1 MKASILVKKN
11 KSFFIEDVHVGSI
24 IEKFA
29 TPSYIYSKQ
38 RITDNFKNFEAA
50 FKDIKHLICF
60 AVKANSN
67 LAILNLLAKNGAGFD
82 IVSGG
87 ELRRVLAAKGDPRKI
102 VFSGVGKTSEEI
114 KLAIETNILAFN
126 IESEDELSRIQEIA
140 KSLNKKAS
148 ISIRVNP
155 NVDAN
160 THPYISTGLKENKFG
175 VSEAC
180 AFDLYKRAKKFDS
193 ISIEGIDCHI
203 GSQITDLK
211 PFEDS
216 IRKLIALVDKLELE
230 GIKIKHMDIGGGIGV
245 SYEDEKTIA
254 FNEYAKVVATLT
266 KDRDIKIL
274 LEPGRAIMAD
284 AGVIMTK
291 VEYVKKDQVKNFAI
305 IDAAMNDL
313 MRPSLYGA
321 FHKILNVSDT
331 TEKKLNFDIVG
342 PICETGD
349 FIGKDRMMSIEPNNI
364 LVILD
369 TGAYAMSMSSN
380 YNSRPR
386 LYELMIDKDKIHV
399 IREKES
405 FDDLIKG
412 ERLLLES

>member
-1 MKASILVKKN
+1 MNSPILIKKN
-11 KSFFIEDVHVGSI
+11 DKFFVEDVCIDSI

-29 TPSYIYSKQ
+29 TPAYIYSKQ
-38 RITDNFKNFEAA
+38 RIVDNFKNLESA
-50 FKDIKHLICF
+50 FKNVDHMICF

-67 LAILNLLAKNGAGFD
+67 IAILNLLAKNGAGFD

-87 ELRRVLAAKGDPRKI
+87 ELRRVIAADGDPKKI

-114 KLAIETNILAFN
+114 KLAIENNILAFN

-155 NVDAN
+155 DVNAN

-175 VSEAC
+175 VSEESALN
-180 AFDLYKRAKKFDS
+180 LYKKAKTMDS
-193 ISIEGIDCHI
+193 ILIKGIDCHI

-216 IRKLIALVDKLELE
+216 VKKLIALIDKLEIE
-230 GIKIKHMDIGGGIGV
+230 GIKIKHMDIGGGIGI

-254 FNEYAKVVATLT
+254 FDDYAKAVSSLT
-266 KDRDIKIL
+266 KGRDFKIL
-274 LEPGRAIMAD
+274 LEPGRVITAD
-284 AGVIMTK
+284 AGAILTK
-291 VEYVKKDQVKNFAI
+291 VEYVKKTQDKNFAI

-313 MRPSLYGA
+313 MRPSLYGS
-321 FHKILNVSDT
+321 FHKILNASET
-331 TEKKLNFDIVG
+331 TEKKSIFDIVG

-349 FIGKDRMMSIEPNNI
+349 FIGKDRLISIEPDNI
-364 LVILD
+364 LVIMD

-386 LYELMIDKDKIHV
+386 LHELMIDKDRIHI

-412 ERLLLES
+412 EKILPES

>member
-1 MKASILVKKN
+1 MNSPILIKKN
-11 KSFFIEDVHVGSI
+11 DKFFVEDVCIDSI

-29 TPSYIYSKQ
+29 TPAYIYSKQ
-38 RITDNFKNFEAA
+38 RIVDNFKNLESA
-50 FKDIKHLICF
+50 FKNVDHMICF

-67 LAILNLLAKNGAGFD
+67 IAILNLLAKNGAGFD

-87 ELRRVLAAKGDPRKI
+87 ELRRVIAADGDPKKI

-114 KLAIETNILAFN
+114 KLAIENNILAFN

-155 NVDAN
+155 DVNAN

-175 VSEAC
+175 VSEESALN
-180 AFDLYKRAKKFDS
+180 LYKKAKTMDS
-193 ISIEGIDCHI
+193 ILIKGIDCHI
-203 GSQITDLK
+203 GSQITELK

-216 IRKLIALVDKLELE
+216 VKKLIALIDKLEIE
-230 GIKIKHMDIGGGIGV
+230 GIKIKHMDIGGGIGI

-254 FNEYAKVVATLT
+254 FDDYAKAVSSLT
-266 KDRDIKIL
+266 KGRDFKIL
-274 LEPGRAIMAD
+274 LEPGRVIMAD
-284 AGVIMTK
+284 AGAILSK
-291 VEYVKKDQVKNFAI
+291 VEYVKRTQDKNFAI

-321 FHKILNVSDT
+321 FHKILNASQT
-331 TEKKLNFDIVG
+331 TEKESVFDIVG

-349 FIGKDRMMSIEPNNI
+349 FIGKDRLISIEPDNI
-364 LVILD
+364 LVIMD

-386 LYELMIDKDKIHV
+386 LHELMIDKDRIHI

-412 ERLLLES
+412 EKILPES

>member
-1 MKASILVKKN
+1 MNSPILIKKN
-11 KSFFIEDVHVGSI
+11 DKFFVEDVCIDSI

-29 TPSYIYSKQ
+29 TPAYIYSKQ
-38 RITDNFKNFEAA
+38 RIVDNFKNLESA
-50 FKDIKHLICF
+50 FKNVDHMICF

-67 LAILNLLAKNGAGFD
+67 IAILNLLAKNGAGFD

-87 ELRRVLAAKGDPRKI
+87 ELRRVIAADGDPKKI

-114 KLAIETNILAFN
+114 KLAIENNILAFN
-126 IESEDELSRIQEIA
+126 IESEDELIRIQEIA

-155 NVDAN
+155 DVNAN

-175 VSEAC
+175 VSEESALN
-180 AFDLYKRAKKFDS
+180 LYKKAKTMDS
-193 ISIEGIDCHI
+193 ILIKGIDCHI

-216 IRKLIALVDKLELE
+216 VKKLIVLIDKLEIE
-230 GIKIKHMDIGGGIGV
+230 GIKIKHMDIGGGIGI

-254 FNEYAKVVATLT
+254 FDDYAKAVSSLT
-266 KDRDIKIL
+266 KGRGFKIL
-274 LEPGRAIMAD
+274 LEPGRVIMAD
-284 AGVIMTK
+284 AGAILTK
-291 VEYVKKDQVKNFAI
+291 VEYVKKTQDKNFAI

-313 MRPSLYGA
+313 MRPSLYGS
-321 FHKILNVSDT
+321 FHKILNASET
-331 TEKKLNFDIVG
+331 TEKKSIFDIVG

-349 FIGKDRMMSIEPNNI
+349 FIGKDRLISIEPDNI
-364 LVILD
+364 LVIMD

-386 LYELMIDKDKIHV
+386 LHELMIDKDRIHI

-412 ERLLLES
+412 EKILPES

>member
-1 MKASILVKKN
+1 MNSPILIKKN
-11 KSFFIEDVHVGSI
+11 DKFFVEDVCIDSI
-24 IEKFA
+24 VEKFA
-29 TPSYIYSKQ
+29 TPAYIYSKQ
-38 RITDNFKNFEAA
+38 RIVDNFKNLESA
-50 FKDIKHLICF
+50 FKNVDHMICF

-67 LAILNLLAKNGAGFD
+67 IAILNLLAKNGAGFD

-87 ELRRVLAAKGDPRKI
+87 ELRRVIAADGDPKKI

-114 KLAIETNILAFN
+114 KLAIENNILAFN

-140 KSLNKKAS
+140 KSLNKEAS

-155 NVDAN
+155 DVNAN

-175 VSEAC
+175 VSEESALN
-180 AFDLYKRAKKFDS
+180 LYKKAKTMDS
-193 ISIEGIDCHI
+193 ILIKGIDCHI
-203 GSQITDLK
+203 GSQITELK

-216 IRKLIALVDKLELE
+216 VKKLIALIDKLEIE
-230 GIKIKHMDIGGGIGV
+230 GIKIKHMDIGGGIGI

-254 FNEYAKVVATLT
+254 FDDYANAVSALT
-266 KDRDIKIL
+266 KGRGFKIL
-274 LEPGRAIMAD
+274 LEPGRVIMAD
-284 AGVIMTK
+284 AGAILTK
-291 VEYVKKDQVKNFAI
+291 VEYVKKTQDKNFAI
-305 IDAAMNDL
+305 IDAAMNDI
-313 MRPSLYGA
+313 MRPSLYGS
-321 FHKILNVSDT
+321 FHKILNASET
-331 TEKKLNFDIVG
+331 TEKKSIFDIVG

-349 FIGKDRMMSIEPNNI
+349 FIGKDRLISIEPDNI
-364 LVILD
+364 LVIMD

-386 LYELMIDKDKIHV
+386 LHELMIDKDKIHI

-412 ERLLLES
+412 EKILPES

>member
-11 KSFFIEDVHVGSI
+11 KNFFIEDVHVDSI

-87 ELRRVLAAKGDPRKI
+87 ELRRVLAAKGNPRKI

-369 TGAYAMSMSSN
+369 AGAYAMSMSSN

>member
-1 MKASILVKKN
+1 MNSSILIKK
-11 KSFFIEDVHVGSI
+11 KDKFFVEDVCIESI
-24 IEKFA
+24 IEKLG
-29 TPSYIYSKQ
+29 TPTYVYSKK
-38 RITDNFKNFEAA
+38 RIVDNFRNLESA
-50 FKDIKHLICF
+50 FKNVDHLICF

-87 ELRRVLAAKGDPRKI
+87 ELRRVIAADGDPKKI

-114 KLAIETNILAFN
+114 KLAIENNILAFN

-155 NVDAN
+155 DVNAN

-175 VSEAC
+175 VSEESALN
-180 AFDLYKRAKKFDS
+180 LYKKAKTMDS
-193 ISIEGIDCHI
+193 ILIKGIDCHI

-216 IRKLIALVDKLELE
+216 VKKLIALIDKLEIE
-230 GIKIKHMDIGGGIGV
+230 GIKIKHMDIGGGIGI

-254 FNEYAKVVATLT
+254 FDDYAKAVSSLT
-266 KDRDIKIL
+266 KGRGFKIL
-274 LEPGRAIMAD
+274 LEPGRVIMAD
-284 AGVIMTK
+284 AGAILSK
-291 VEYVKKDQVKNFAI
+291 VEYVKRTKDKNFAI

-321 FHKILNVSDT
+321 FHKILNASQT
-331 TEKKLNFDIVG
+331 TEKESVFDIVG

-349 FIGKDRMMSIEPNNI
+349 FIGKDRVISIEPDNI
-364 LVILD
+364 LVIMD

-386 LYELMIDKDKIHV
+386 LQELMIDKDKIHM

-412 ERLLLES
+412 EKILPES

>member
-1 MKASILVKKN
+1 MNSPILIKKN
-11 KSFFIEDVHVGSI
+11 DKFFVEDVCIDSI

-29 TPSYIYSKQ
+29 TPTYIYSKQ
-38 RITDNFKNFEAA
+38 RIVDNFKNLESA
-50 FKDIKHLICF
+50 FKNVDHMICF

-67 LAILNLLAKNGAGFD
+67 IAILNLLAKNGAGFD

-87 ELRRVLAAKGDPRKI
+87 ELRRVIAADGDPKKI

-114 KLAIETNILAFN
+114 KLAIENNILAFN
-126 IESEDELSRIQEIA
+126 IESEDELIRIQEIA

-155 NVDAN
+155 DVNAN

-175 VSEAC
+175 VSEESALN
-180 AFDLYKRAKKFDS
+180 LYKKAKTMDS
-193 ISIEGIDCHI
+193 ILIKGIDCHI

-216 IRKLIALVDKLELE
+216 VKKLIVLIDKLEIE
-230 GIKIKHMDIGGGIGV
+230 GIKIKHMDIGGGIGI

-254 FNEYAKVVATLT
+254 FDDYANAVSALT
-266 KDRDIKIL
+266 KGRGFKIL
-274 LEPGRAIMAD
+274 LEPGRVIMAD
-284 AGVIMTK
+284 AGAILSK
-291 VEYVKKDQVKNFAI
+291 VEYVKRTQDKNFAI

-321 FHKILNVSDT
+321 FHKILNASQT
-331 TEKKLNFDIVG
+331 TEKESVFDIVG

-349 FIGKDRMMSIEPNNI
+349 FIGKDRLISIEPDNI
-364 LVILD
+364 LVIMD

-386 LYELMIDKDKIHV
+386 LHELMIDKDRIHI

-412 ERLLLES
+412 EKILPES

>member
-1 MKASILVKKN
+1 
-11 KSFFIEDVHVGSI
+11 
-24 IEKFA
+24 
-29 TPSYIYSKQ
+29 
-38 RITDNFKNFEAA
+38 
-50 FKDIKHLICF
+50 
-60 AVKANSN
+60 
-67 LAILNLLAKNGAGFD
+67 
-82 IVSGG
+82 
-87 ELRRVLAAKGDPRKI
+87 
-102 VFSGVGKTSEEI
+102 
-114 KLAIETNILAFN
+114 
-126 IESEDELSRIQEIA
+126 
-140 KSLNKKAS
+140 
-148 ISIRVNP
+148 
-155 NVDAN
+155 
-160 THPYISTGLKENKFG
+160 
-175 VSEAC
+175 
-180 AFDLYKRAKKFDS
+180 
-193 ISIEGIDCHI
+193 
-203 GSQITDLK
+203 
-211 PFEDS
+211 
-216 IRKLIALVDKLELE
+216 
-230 GIKIKHMDIGGGIGV
+230 MDIGGGIGV

>member
-1 MKASILVKKN
+1 MNSPILIKKN
-11 KSFFIEDVHVGSI
+11 DKFFVEDVCIDSI

-29 TPSYIYSKQ
+29 TPAYIYSKQ
-38 RITDNFKNFEAA
+38 RIVDNFKNLESA
-50 FKDIKHLICF
+50 FKNLDHMICF

-67 LAILNLLAKNGAGFD
+67 IAILNLLAKNGAGFD

-87 ELRRVLAAKGDPRKI
+87 ELRRVIAADGDPKKI

-114 KLAIETNILAFN
+114 KLAIENNILAFN
-126 IESEDELSRIQEIA
+126 IESEDELIRIQEIA

-155 NVDAN
+155 DVNAN

-175 VSEAC
+175 VSEESALN
-180 AFDLYKRAKKFDS
+180 LYKKAKTMDS
-193 ISIEGIDCHI
+193 ILIKGIDCHI

-216 IRKLIALVDKLELE
+216 VKKLIVLIDKLEIE
-230 GIKIKHMDIGGGIGV
+230 GIKIKHMDIGGGIGI

-254 FNEYAKVVATLT
+254 FDDYAKAVSSLT
-266 KDRDIKIL
+266 KGRDFKIL
-274 LEPGRAIMAD
+274 LEPGRVIMAD
-284 AGVIMTK
+284 AGAILTK
-291 VEYVKKDQVKNFAI
+291 VEYVKKTQDKNFAI

-313 MRPSLYGA
+313 MRPSLYGS
-321 FHKILNVSDT
+321 FHKILNASET
-331 TEKKLNFDIVG
+331 TEKKSIFDIVG

-349 FIGKDRMMSIEPNNI
+349 FIGKDRLISIEPDNI
-364 LVILD
+364 LVIMD

-386 LYELMIDKDKIHV
+386 LHELMIDKDRIHI

-412 ERLLLES
+412 EKILPES

>member
-1 MKASILVKKN
+1 MNSSILIKK
-11 KSFFIEDVHVGSI
+11 KDKFFVEDVCIDSI

-29 TPSYIYSKQ
+29 TPTYIYSKQ
-38 RITDNFKNFEAA
+38 RIVDNFKNLESA
-50 FKDIKHLICF
+50 FKNVDHMICF

-67 LAILNLLAKNGAGFD
+67 IAILNLLAKNGAGFD

-87 ELRRVLAAKGDPRKI
+87 ELRRVIAADGDPKKI

-114 KLAIETNILAFN
+114 KLALKNNILAFN
-126 IESEDELSRIQEIA
+126 IESEDELIRIQEIA

-155 NVDAN
+155 DVNAN

-175 VSEAC
+175 VSEESALN
-180 AFDLYKRAKKFDS
+180 LYKKAKTMDS
-193 ISIEGIDCHI
+193 ILIKGIDCHI

-216 IRKLIALVDKLELE
+216 VKKLIVLIDKLEIE
-230 GIKIKHMDIGGGIGV
+230 GIKIKHMDIGGGIGI

-254 FNEYAKVVATLT
+254 FDDYAKSVSALT
-266 KDRDIKIL
+266 KGRGFKIL
-274 LEPGRAIMAD
+274 LEPGRVIMAD
-284 AGVIMTK
+284 AGAILSK
-291 VEYVKKDQVKNFAI
+291 VEYVKRTQDKNFAI

-321 FHKILNVSDT
+321 FHKILNASQT
-331 TEKKLNFDIVG
+331 TEKESVFDIVG

-349 FIGKDRMMSIEPNNI
+349 FIGKDRLISIEPDNI
-364 LVILD
+364 LVIMD

-386 LYELMIDKDKIHV
+386 LHELMIDKDKIHI

-412 ERLLLES
+412 EKILPES

>member
-1 MKASILVKKN
+1 MNSPILIKKN
-11 KSFFIEDVHVGSI
+11 DKFFVEDVCIDSI

-29 TPSYIYSKQ
+29 TPAYIYSKQ
-38 RITDNFKNFEAA
+38 RIVDNFKNLESA
-50 FKDIKHLICF
+50 FKNVDHMICF

-67 LAILNLLAKNGAGFD
+67 IAILNLLAKNGAGFD

-87 ELRRVLAAKGDPRKI
+87 ELRRVIAADGDPKKI

-114 KLAIETNILAFN
+114 KLAIENNILAFN

-155 NVDAN
+155 DVNAN

-175 VSEAC
+175 VSEESALN
-180 AFDLYKRAKKFDS
+180 LYKKAKTMDS
-193 ISIEGIDCHI
+193 ILIKGIDCHI
-203 GSQITDLK
+203 GSQITDIK

-216 IRKLIALVDKLELE
+216 VKKLIALIDKLEIE
-230 GIKIKHMDIGGGIGV
+230 GIKIKHMDIGGGIGI
-245 SYEDEKTIA
+245 SYENEKTIA
-254 FNEYAKVVATLT
+254 FDDYAKAVSSLT
-266 KDRDIKIL
+266 KGRDFKIL
-274 LEPGRAIMAD
+274 LEPGRVIMAD
-284 AGVIMTK
+284 AGAILSK
-291 VEYVKKDQVKNFAI
+291 VEYVKRTQDKNFAI

-321 FHKILNVSDT
+321 FHKILNVSQT
-331 TEKKLNFDIVG
+331 TEKESVFDIVG

-349 FIGKDRMMSIEPNNI
+349 FIGKDRVISIEPDNI
-364 LVILD
+364 LVIMD

-386 LYELMIDKDKIHV
+386 LHELMIDKDKIHM

-412 ERLLLES
+412 EKILPES

>member
-1 MKASILVKKN
+1 MNSPILIKKN
-11 KSFFIEDVHVGSI
+11 DKFFVEDVCIDSI

-29 TPSYIYSKQ
+29 TPTYIYSKQ
-38 RITDNFKNFEAA
+38 RIVDNFKNLESA
-50 FKDIKHLICF
+50 FKNVDHMICF

-67 LAILNLLAKNGAGFD
+67 IAILNLLAKNGAGFD

-87 ELRRVLAAKGDPRKI
+87 ELRRVIAADGDPKKI

-114 KLAIETNILAFN
+114 KLAIENNILAFN

-155 NVDAN
+155 DVNAN

-175 VSEAC
+175 VSEESALN
-180 AFDLYKRAKKFDS
+180 LYKKAKTMDS
-193 ISIEGIDCHI
+193 ILIKGIDCHI

-216 IRKLIALVDKLELE
+216 VKKLIALIDKLEIE
-230 GIKIKHMDIGGGIGV
+230 GIKIKHMDIGGGIGI

-254 FNEYAKVVATLT
+254 FDDYANAVSALT
-266 KDRDIKIL
+266 KGRGFKIL
-274 LEPGRAIMAD
+274 LEPGRVIMAD
-284 AGVIMTK
+284 AGAILTK
-291 VEYVKKDQVKNFAI
+291 VEYVKKTQDKNFAI

-313 MRPSLYGA
+313 MRPSLYGS
-321 FHKILNVSDT
+321 FHKILNASET
-331 TEKKLNFDIVG
+331 TEKKSIFDIVG

-349 FIGKDRMMSIEPNNI
+349 FIGKDRLISIEPDNI
-364 LVILD
+364 LVIMD

-386 LYELMIDKDKIHV
+386 LHELMIDKDRIHI

-412 ERLLLES
+412 EKILPES

>member
-1 MKASILVKKN
+1 MNSPILIKKN
-11 KSFFIEDVHVGSI
+11 DKFFVEDVCIDSI

-29 TPSYIYSKQ
+29 TPTYIYSKQ
-38 RITDNFKNFEAA
+38 RIVDNFKNLESA
-50 FKDIKHLICF
+50 FKNVDHMICF

-67 LAILNLLAKNGAGFD
+67 IAILNLLAKNGAGFD

-87 ELRRVLAAKGDPRKI
+87 ELRRVIAADGDPKKI

-114 KLAIETNILAFN
+114 KLAIENNILAFN
-126 IESEDELSRIQEIA
+126 IESEDELIRIQEIA

-155 NVDAN
+155 DVNAN

-175 VSEAC
+175 VSEESALN
-180 AFDLYKRAKKFDS
+180 LYKKAKTMDS
-193 ISIEGIDCHI
+193 ILIKGIDCHI

-216 IRKLIALVDKLELE
+216 VKKLIVLIDKLEIE
-230 GIKIKHMDIGGGIGV
+230 GIKIKHMDIGGGIGI

-254 FNEYAKVVATLT
+254 FDDYANAVSALT
-266 KDRDIKIL
+266 KGRDFKIL
-274 LEPGRAIMAD
+274 LEPGRVIMAD
-284 AGVIMTK
+284 AGAILSK
-291 VEYVKKDQVKNFAI
+291 VEYVKRTQDKNFAI

-321 FHKILNVSDT
+321 FHKILNASQT
-331 TEKKLNFDIVG
+331 TEKESVFDIVG

-349 FIGKDRMMSIEPNNI
+349 FIGKDRLISIEPDNI
-364 LVILD
+364 LVIMD

-386 LYELMIDKDKIHV
+386 LHELMIDKDRIHI

-412 ERLLLES
+412 EKILPES

>member
-1 MKASILVKKN
+1 MNSSILIKK
-11 KSFFIEDVHVGSI
+11 KDKFFVEDVCIESI
-24 IEKFA
+24 IEKFG
-29 TPSYIYSKQ
+29 TPTYVYSKQ
-38 RITDNFKNFEAA
+38 RIVDNFKNLESA
-50 FKDIKHLICF
+50 FKNVDHLICF

-87 ELRRVLAAKGDPRKI
+87 ELRRVISADGDPKKI

-114 KLAIETNILAFN
+114 KLAIENNILAFN
-126 IESEDELSRIQEIA
+126 IESEDELIRIQEIA

-155 NVDAN
+155 DVNAN

-175 VSEAC
+175 VTEESALN
-180 AFDLYKRAKKFDS
+180 LYKKAKTMDS
-193 ISIEGIDCHI
+193 ILIKGIDCHI
-203 GSQITDLK
+203 GSQITDLR

-216 IRKLIALVDKLELE
+216 VKKLIVLIDKLESE
-230 GIKIKHMDIGGGIGV
+230 GIKIKHMDIGGGIGI
-245 SYEDEKTIA
+245 SYENEKTIA
-254 FNEYAKVVATLT
+254 FDDYAKAVYKLT
-266 KDRDIKIL
+266 KGRGFKIL
-274 LEPGRAIMAD
+274 LEPGRVILAD
-284 AGVIMTK
+284 AGVILSK
-291 VEYVKKDQVKNFAI
+291 VEYVKKTQDKNFAI

-321 FHKILNVSDT
+321 FHKILNASET
-331 TEKKLNFDIVG
+331 TDKESVFDIVG

-349 FIGKDRMMSIEPNNI
+349 FIGKDRLISIEPNNI
-364 LVILD
+364 LVIMD

-386 LYELMIDKDKIHV
+386 LYELMIDKDTIHI

-412 ERLLLES
+412 EKVLPES

>member
-1 MKASILVKKN
+1 MNSPILIKKN
-11 KSFFIEDVHVGSI
+11 DKFFVEDVCIDSI

-29 TPSYIYSKQ
+29 TPTYIYSKQ
-38 RITDNFKNFEAA
+38 RIVDNFKNLESA
-50 FKDIKHLICF
+50 FKNVDHMICF

-67 LAILNLLAKNGAGFD
+67 IAILNLLAKNGAGFD

-87 ELRRVLAAKGDPRKI
+87 ELRRVIAADGDPKKI

-114 KLAIETNILAFN
+114 KLAIENNILAFN

-140 KSLNKKAS
+140 KLLNKKAS

-155 NVDAN
+155 DVNAN

-175 VSEAC
+175 VSEESALN
-180 AFDLYKRAKKFDS
+180 LYKKAKTMDS
-193 ISIEGIDCHI
+193 ILIKGIDCHI

-216 IRKLIALVDKLELE
+216 VKKLIVLIDKLEIE
-230 GIKIKHMDIGGGIGV
+230 GIKIKHMDIGGGIGI

-254 FNEYAKVVATLT
+254 FDDYANAVSALT
-266 KDRDIKIL
+266 KGRDFKIL
-274 LEPGRAIMAD
+274 LEPGRVIMAD
-284 AGVIMTK
+284 AGAILTK
-291 VEYVKKDQVKNFAI
+291 VEYVKKTQDKNFAI

-313 MRPSLYGA
+313 MRPSLYGS
-321 FHKILNVSDT
+321 FHKILNASET
-331 TEKKLNFDIVG
+331 TEKKSIFDIVG

-349 FIGKDRMMSIEPNNI
+349 FIGKDRLISIEPDNI
-364 LVILD
+364 LVIMD

-386 LYELMIDKDKIHV
+386 LHELMIDKDRIHI

-412 ERLLLES
+412 EKILPES

>member
-1 MKASILVKKN
+1 MNSPILIKK
-11 KSFFIEDVHVGSI
+11 KDKFFVEDVCIDSI

-29 TPSYIYSKQ
+29 TPTYIYSKQ
-38 RITDNFKNFEAA
+38 RIVDNFKSLESA
-50 FKDIKHLICF
+50 FKNVDHMICF

-67 LAILNLLAKNGAGFD
+67 IAILNLLAKNGAGFD

-87 ELRRVLAAKGDPRKI
+87 ELRRVIAADGDPKKI

-114 KLAIETNILAFN
+114 KLAIENNILAFN
-126 IESEDELSRIQEIA
+126 IESEDELKRIQEIA
-140 KSLNKKAS
+140 KLLNKKAS

-155 NVDAN
+155 DVNAN

-175 VSEAC
+175 VSEESALN
-180 AFDLYKRAKKFDS
+180 LYKNAKTMDS
-193 ISIEGIDCHI
+193 ILIKGIDCHI

-216 IRKLIALVDKLELE
+216 VKKLIALIDKLEIE
-230 GIKIKHMDIGGGIGV
+230 GIKIKHMDIGGGIGI
-245 SYEDEKTIA
+245 SYKDERTIA
-254 FNEYAKVVATLT
+254 FDDYAKAVSVLT
-266 KDRDIKIL
+266 KGRRFKIL
-274 LEPGRAIMAD
+274 LEPGRVIMAD
-284 AGVIMTK
+284 AGAILTK
-291 VEYVKKDQVKNFAI
+291 VEYVKKTQDKNFAI

-313 MRPSLYGA
+313 MRPSLYGS
-321 FHKILNVSDT
+321 FHKILNTSET
-331 TEKKLNFDIVG
+331 TEKKSVFDIVG

-349 FIGKDRMMSIEPNNI
+349 FIGKDRVISIEPDNI
-364 LVILD
+364 LVIMD

-386 LYELMIDKDKIHV
+386 LHELMIDKDKIHI

-412 ERLLLES
+412 EKVLPES

>member
-1 MKASILVKKN
+1 MNSPILIKKN
-11 KSFFIEDVHVGSI
+11 DKFFVEDVCIDSI
-24 IEKFA
+24 VEKFA
-29 TPSYIYSKQ
+29 TPAYIYSKQ
-38 RITDNFKNFEAA
+38 RIVDNFKNLESA
-50 FKDIKHLICF
+50 FKNVDHMICF

-67 LAILNLLAKNGAGFD
+67 IAILNLLAKNGAGFD

-87 ELRRVLAAKGDPRKI
+87 ELRRVIAADGDPKKI

-114 KLAIETNILAFN
+114 KLAIENNILAFN

-155 NVDAN
+155 DVNAN

-175 VSEAC
+175 VSEESALN
-180 AFDLYKRAKKFDS
+180 LYKKAKTMDS
-193 ISIEGIDCHI
+193 ILIKGIDCHI

-216 IRKLIALVDKLELE
+216 VKKLIALIDKLEIE
-230 GIKIKHMDIGGGIGV
+230 GIKIKHMDIGGGIGI
-245 SYEDEKTIA
+245 SYENEKTIA
-254 FNEYAKVVATLT
+254 FDDYAKAVSSLT
-266 KDRDIKIL
+266 KGRDFKIL
-274 LEPGRAIMAD
+274 LEPGRVIMAD
-284 AGVIMTK
+284 AGAILSK
-291 VEYVKKDQVKNFAI
+291 VEYVKRTKDKNFAI

-321 FHKILNVSDT
+321 FHKILNVSQT
-331 TEKKLNFDIVG
+331 TEKESVFDIVG

-349 FIGKDRMMSIEPNNI
+349 FIGKDRVISIEPDNI
-364 LVILD
+364 LVIMD

-386 LYELMIDKDKIHV
+386 LHELMIDKDKIHM

-412 ERLLLES
+412 EKILPES

>member
-11 KSFFIEDVHVGSI
+11 KNFFIEDVHVGSI

>member
-1 MKASILVKKN
+1 MNSPILIKKN
-11 KSFFIEDVHVGSI
+11 DKFFVEDVCIDSI

-29 TPSYIYSKQ
+29 TPTYIYSKQ
-38 RITDNFKNFEAA
+38 RIVDNFKNLESA
-50 FKDIKHLICF
+50 FKNVDHMICF

-67 LAILNLLAKNGAGFD
+67 IAILNLLAKNGAGFD

-87 ELRRVLAAKGDPRKI
+87 ELRRVIAADGDPKKI

-114 KLAIETNILAFN
+114 KLAIENNILAFN
-126 IESEDELSRIQEIA
+126 IESEDELIRIQEIA

-155 NVDAN
+155 DVNAN

-175 VSEAC
+175 VSEESALN
-180 AFDLYKRAKKFDS
+180 LYKKAKTMDS
-193 ISIEGIDCHI
+193 ILIKGIDCHI

-216 IRKLIALVDKLELE
+216 VKKLIALIDKLEIE
-230 GIKIKHMDIGGGIGV
+230 GIKIKHMDIGGGIGI

-254 FNEYAKVVATLT
+254 FDDYANAVSALT
-266 KDRDIKIL
+266 KGRGFKIL
-274 LEPGRAIMAD
+274 LEPGRVIMAD
-284 AGVIMTK
+284 AGAILTK
-291 VEYVKKDQVKNFAI
+291 VEYVKKTQDKNFAI

-313 MRPSLYGA
+313 MRPSLYGS
-321 FHKILNVSDT
+321 FHKILNASET
-331 TEKKLNFDIVG
+331 TEKKSIFDIVG

-349 FIGKDRMMSIEPNNI
+349 FIGKDRLISIEPDNI
-364 LVILD
+364 LVIMD

-386 LYELMIDKDKIHV
+386 LHELMIDKDRIHI

-412 ERLLLES
+412 EKILPES

>member
-1 MKASILVKKN
+1 MNSPILIKKN
-11 KSFFIEDVHVGSI
+11 DKFFVEDVCIDSI
-24 IEKFA
+24 VEKFA
-29 TPSYIYSKQ
+29 TPAYIYSKQ
-38 RITDNFKNFEAA
+38 RIVDNFKNLESA
-50 FKDIKHLICF
+50 FKNVDHMICF

-67 LAILNLLAKNGAGFD
+67 IAILNLLAKNGAGFD

-87 ELRRVLAAKGDPRKI
+87 ELRRVIAADGDPKKV

-114 KLAIETNILAFN
+114 KLAIENNILAFN

-140 KSLNKKAS
+140 KLLNKKAS

-155 NVDAN
+155 DVNAN

-175 VSEAC
+175 VSEESALN
-180 AFDLYKRAKKFDS
+180 LYKKAKTMDS
-193 ISIEGIDCHI
+193 ILIKGIDCHI
-203 GSQITDLK
+203 GSQITELK

-216 IRKLIALVDKLELE
+216 VKKLIALIDKLEIE
-230 GIKIKHMDIGGGIGV
+230 GIKIKHMDIGGGIGI
-245 SYEDEKTIA
+245 SYENEKTIA
-254 FNEYAKVVATLT
+254 FDDYAKAVSSLT
-266 KDRDIKIL
+266 KGRDFKIL
-274 LEPGRAIMAD
+274 LEPGRVIMAD
-284 AGVIMTK
+284 AGAILSK
-291 VEYVKKDQVKNFAI
+291 VEYVKRTQDKNFAI

-321 FHKILNVSDT
+321 FHKILNASQT
-331 TEKKLNFDIVG
+331 TEKESVFDIVG

-349 FIGKDRMMSIEPNNI
+349 FIGKDRVISIEPDNI
-364 LVILD
+364 LVIMD

-386 LYELMIDKDKIHV
+386 LHELMIDKDKIHM

-412 ERLLLES
+412 EKILPES

>member
-1 MKASILVKKN
+1 MNSPILIKKN
-11 KSFFIEDVHVGSI
+11 DKFFVEDVCIDSI

-29 TPSYIYSKQ
+29 TPAYIYSKQ
-38 RITDNFKNFEAA
+38 RIVDNFKNLESA
-50 FKDIKHLICF
+50 FKNVDHMICF

-67 LAILNLLAKNGAGFD
+67 IAILNLLAKNGAGFD

-87 ELRRVLAAKGDPRKI
+87 ELRRVIAADGDPKKI

-114 KLAIETNILAFN
+114 KLAIENNILAFN

-155 NVDAN
+155 DVNAN

-175 VSEAC
+175 VSEESALN
-180 AFDLYKRAKKFDS
+180 LYKKAKTMDS
-193 ISIEGIDCHI
+193 ILIKGIDCHI
-203 GSQITDLK
+203 GSQITDIK

-216 IRKLIALVDKLELE
+216 VKKLIALIDKLEIE
-230 GIKIKHMDIGGGIGV
+230 GIKIKHMDIGGGIGI
-245 SYEDEKTIA
+245 SYENEKTIA
-254 FNEYAKVVATLT
+254 FDDYAKAVSSLT
-266 KDRDIKIL
+266 KGRDFKIL
-274 LEPGRAIMAD
+274 LEPGRVIMAD
-284 AGVIMTK
+284 AGAILSK
-291 VEYVKKDQVKNFAI
+291 VEYVKRTQDKNFAI

-321 FHKILNVSDT
+321 FHKILNSSQT
-331 TEKKLNFDIVG
+331 TEKESVFDIVG

-349 FIGKDRMMSIEPNNI
+349 FIGKDRVISIEPDNI
-364 LVILD
+364 LVIMD

-386 LYELMIDKDKIHV
+386 LHELMIDKDKIHM

-412 ERLLLES
+412 EKILPES

>member
-1 MKASILVKKN
+1 MNSSILIKK
-11 KSFFIEDVHVGSI
+11 KDKFFVEDVCIDSI

-29 TPSYIYSKQ
+29 TPTYIYSKQ
-38 RITDNFKNFEAA
+38 RIVDNFKNLESA
-50 FKDIKHLICF
+50 FKNVDHMICF

-67 LAILNLLAKNGAGFD
+67 IAILNLLAKNGAGFD

-87 ELRRVLAAKGDPRKI
+87 ELRRVIAADGDPKKI

-114 KLAIETNILAFN
+114 KLAIDNNILAFN
-126 IESEDELSRIQEIA
+126 IESEDELIRIQEIA

-155 NVDAN
+155 DVNAK

-175 VSEAC
+175 VCEESALN
-180 AFDLYKRAKKFDS
+180 LYKKAKTMDAILIK
-193 ISIEGIDCHI
+193 GIDCHI

-216 IRKLIALVDKLELE
+216 VKKLIVLIDKLEIE
-230 GIKIKHMDIGGGIGV
+230 GIKIKHLDIGGGIGI
-245 SYEDEKTIA
+245 SYKDEKTIA
-254 FNEYAKVVATLT
+254 FDDYAKAVSSLT
-266 KDRDIKIL
+266 KGRGFKIL
-274 LEPGRAIMAD
+274 LEPGRVIMAD
-284 AGVIMTK
+284 AGAILSK
-291 VEYVKKDQVKNFAI
+291 VEYVKRTQDKNFAI

-321 FHKILNVSDT
+321 FHKILNASQT
-331 TEKKLNFDIVG
+331 TEKESVFDIVG

-349 FIGKDRMMSIEPNNI
+349 FIGKDRVISIEPDNI
-364 LVILD
+364 LVIMD

-386 LYELMIDKDKIHV
+386 LHELMIDKDKIHM

-405 FDDLIKG
+405 FDDLIRG
-412 ERLLLES
+412 EKILPES

>member
-1 MKASILVKKN
+1 MSFPILIKKQDN
-11 KSFFIEDVHVGSI
+11 YFVEDVGIDSI

-38 RITDNFKNFEAA
+38 RIVDNFKNLESA
-50 FKDIKHLICF
+50 FKNVDHLICY

-87 ELRRVLAAKGDPRKI
+87 ELNRVIAAEGDPKKI

-114 KLAIETNILAFN
+114 KLAIENNILAFN
-126 IESEDELSRIQEIA
+126 IESEDELSRIQDIA

-175 VSEAC
+175 VSEVS
-180 AFDLYKRAKKFDS
+180 AFNLYKKAKTLDS
-193 ISIEGIDCHI
+193 ILIKGIDCHI

-216 IRKLIALVDKLELE
+216 IKKLIALIDKLEIE
-230 GIKIKHMDIGGGIGV
+230 GIKIKHMDIGGGIGI

-254 FNEYAKVVATLT
+254 FADYAKAISAS
-266 KDRDIKIL
+266 IKGRKLKVL
-274 LEPGRAIMAD
+274 LEPGRVIMAD
-284 AGVIMTK
+284 AGVILTK
-291 VEYVKKDQVKNFAI
+291 VEYVKKTQDKNFAI

-313 MRPSLYGA
+313 MRPSLYGS
-321 FHKILNVSDT
+321 FHKILNVSET
-331 TEKKLNFDIVG
+331 AEKESIFDIVG

-349 FIGKDRMMSIEPNNI
+349 FIGKDRIISIEPNNI
-364 LVILD
+364 LAILD

-412 ERLLLES
+412 EKVLPES

>member
-11 KSFFIEDVHVGSI
+11 KNFFIEDVHVDSI

-50 FKDIKHLICF
+50 FKDKKHLICF

-87 ELRRVLAAKGDPRKI
+87 ELRRVLAAKGNPRKI

-369 TGAYAMSMSSN
+369 AGAYAMSMSSN

>member
-1 MKASILVKKN
+1 MNSPILIKKN
-11 KSFFIEDVHVGSI
+11 DKFFVEDVCIDSI

-29 TPSYIYSKQ
+29 TPAYIYSKQ
-38 RITDNFKNFEAA
+38 RIVDNFKNLESA
-50 FKDIKHLICF
+50 FKNVDHMICF

-67 LAILNLLAKNGAGFD
+67 IAILNLLAKNGAGFD

-87 ELRRVLAAKGDPRKI
+87 ELRRVIAADGDPKKI

-114 KLAIETNILAFN
+114 KLAIENNILAFN
-126 IESEDELSRIQEIA
+126 IESEDELSRIQGIA

-155 NVDAN
+155 DVNAN

-175 VSEAC
+175 VSEESALN
-180 AFDLYKRAKKFDS
+180 LYKKAKTMDS
-193 ISIEGIDCHI
+193 ILIKGIDCHI

-216 IRKLIALVDKLELE
+216 VKKLIALIDKLEIE
-230 GIKIKHMDIGGGIGV
+230 GIKIKHMDIGGGIGI
-245 SYEDEKTIA
+245 SYENEKTIA
-254 FNEYAKVVATLT
+254 FDDYAKAVSSLT
-266 KDRDIKIL
+266 KGRDFKIL
-274 LEPGRAIMAD
+274 LEPGRVIMAD
-284 AGVIMTK
+284 AGAILSK
-291 VEYVKKDQVKNFAI
+291 VEYVKRTQDKNFAI

-321 FHKILNVSDT
+321 FHKILNVSQT
-331 TEKKLNFDIVG
+331 TEKESVFDIVG

-349 FIGKDRMMSIEPNNI
+349 FIGKDRVISIEPDNI
-364 LVILD
+364 LVIMD

-386 LYELMIDKDKIHV
+386 LHELMIDKDKIHM

-412 ERLLLES
+412 EKILPES

>member
-11 KSFFIEDVHVGSI
+11 KNFFIEDVHVGSI

-50 FKDIKHLICF
+50 FKDKKHLICF

-369 TGAYAMSMSSN
+369 AGAYAMSMSSN